1 MTPLHSVTDRDK
13 VTAIRASLEQNGWVG
28 APLVIDGDQLLTG
41 VHRYAAA
48 QSLDW
53 RDAEIPTVELAD
65 LFAEAGLDMAACH
78 AEWGY
83 PTSDE
88 PAFVNFVEMLP
99 LAMRVAYGIDL
110 H

>member
-1 MTPLHSVTDRDK
+1 MTPLHAVMDPAK
-13 VTAIRASLEQNGWVG
+13 VSAIRASLEEDGWVG
-28 APLVIDGDQLLTG
+28 APLVVDGDQLLTG

-48 QSLDW
+48 KSLDW

-65 LFAEAGLDMAACH
+65 LFAEAGLNMVTCH

-83 PTSDE
+83 PTGDE

-99 LAMRVAYGIDL
+99 LAIREVYGIDI